1 MVGGIGV
8 QLDFEP
14 GGKADLEELI
24 LPIWDVVLA
33 FIRGRVFARYI
44 TESYVAELKQ
54 EAVDDG
60 SFRAGEK
67 DITFM
72 FRDHA
77 GCCTLSMYATHHWT
91 RLALAN
97 AYDEVEALAT
107 AHGQRLHSPRLDVAA
122 EIANGPSGGVLVSVK
137 HRLWLATESSTGV
150 LAVGDDQTASL
161 TAGEAR
167 HVQAAARLRWCE
179 CYPCVLLRRDRSYP
193 LRERQGW
200 TSALIAR
207 WVCRQLGV
215 DHEDLTA
222 KRRGKQ
228 LARARAA
235 AAFLITEEGPD
246 EVSHRSLLGQAT
258 TSSLLTRGMEV
269 VGDLGLVLPDDPAA
283 P

>member
-1 MVGGIGV
+1 M
-8 QLDFEP
+8 
-14 GGKADLEELI
+14 
-24 LPIWDVVLA
+24 
-33 FIRGRVFARYI
+33 
-44 TESYVAELKQ
+44 SYVADLKH

-137 HRLWLATESSTGV
+137 HRLWLATKSPTGV

-161 TAGEAR
+161 TAAEAR
-167 HVQAAARLRWCE
+167 HVQAAARAHSGPVGR
-179 CYPCVLLRRDRSYP
+179 PSPRTRSRPPSISSDR
-193 LRERQGW
+193 E
-200 TSALIAR
+200 
-207 WVCRQLGV
+207 
-215 DHEDLTA
+215 
-222 KRRGKQ
+222 KRREIIRRGVRIPTHDCVGVGD
-228 LARARAA
+228 ARRRR
-235 AAFLITEEGPD
+235 
-246 EVSHRSLLGQAT
+246 HRSVAVRQ
-258 TSSLLTRGMEV
+258 R
-269 VGDLGLVLPDDPAA
+269 
-283 P
+283 